1 LTARYGLEIRSAQA
15 SDAPFLAE
23 FLAGAGHAVPA
34 SELARRLEAL
44 RAGSGVAL
52 LASDVGPPIGVI
64 ALHWGQSLLAARPI
78 ALVTALLVG
87 AEDRRR
93 GIGRA
98 LLKAASQAA
107 RQAGCG
113 ELHLVAPE
121 ACPDLVAF
129 GRNTGFAS
137 AGAVLTRALR
147 KGAVS

>member
-1 LTARYGLEIRSAQA
+1 MTARYGLEIRSAQA

-23 FLAGAGHAVPA
+23 FLAGVGHAIPA
-34 SELARRLEAL
+34 PELARRLEAL
-44 RAGSGVAL
+44 RASTGVAL
-52 LASDVGPPIGVI
+52 MASDLGPPIGLV
-64 ALHWGQSLLAARPI
+64 ALHWGPSLFAARPI

-87 AEDRRR
+87 LEDRRR

-121 ACPDLVAF
+121 IRADLVAF
-129 GRNTGFAS
+129 GQSNGFVR
-137 AGAVLTRALR
+137 AGAMFTRALR
-147 KGAVS
+147 KGASA